1 MDITLLIYSSWE
13 VDYLFNFA
21 SSVCY
26 GEGNKLSFIDVGGD
40 KNISVKI
47 KEIAKELNF
56 KLIKEPSKENTKEG
70 SKKVSKEELQYTEEA
85 KSKAEYEILKVQD
98 KYDDIFEK
106 VCSLSPDLLISG
118 KHSAN
123 LLSGKQKVVVRSLFE
138 NAPCRMLTLRF
149 EKDTVFSS
157 PKVLLPTAGGP
168 HAREG
173 VRLLDKLAR
182 NNIETEVLYVENPI
196 GALSKEVGERILSE
210 LIEKS
215 ALKNKELINKK
226 VIVSS
231 NIVKSIV
238 NHSED
243 FDLVIIGSPCSG
255 SVRQKLFGNVP
266 DSVLNSGITSA
277 VGVIREALPLS
288 SKFKI
293 YLERVLD
300 LVVPQLSR
308 DDRVALF
315 TGVQKG
321 AVWNFDFFTL
331 ISLSTLIA
339 TLGLI
344 QNSVA
349 VIIGAMLVAPLMT
362 PLLGAGLAIV
372 QTNTPLM
379 NNSLK
384 AVFYGFLVSLL
395 ISFLVAFLAAGES
408 LTPEI
413 LARSEPT
420 VIDMAVALASGV
432 AAAYC
437 LARPGLS
444 SALAGIA
451 IAAALV
457 PPVASVGIALSLSM
471 GEVARGA
478 ALLFSTNV
486 VSIILG
492 ASLAFFGIGVRSG
505 ESQGASGEGIK
516 PTSILLSILVVV
528 AVALVMPFFALLVSG
543 W

>member
-1 MDITLLIYSSWE
+1 MDITLLIYNSWE

-21 SSVCY
+21 KSLCL
-26 GEGNKLSFIDVGGD
+26 GEGNKLSFLDAGDD

-47 KEIAKELNF
+47 KEIAKKSNIS
-56 KLIKEPSKENTKEG
+56 LIKEPAKDESKEASKEVL
-70 SKKVSKEELQYTEEA
+70 KETPKVSIF
-85 KSKAEYEILKVQD
+85 AEYEVLKVKD
-98 KYDDIFEK
+98 KYQEIFEK
-106 VCSLSPDLLISG
+106 ICSINPDLLIAG

-123 LLSGKQKVVVRSLFE
+123 LLTGQQKIVVRSLFE
-138 NAPCRMLTLRF
+138 NVPCRMLTLRF
-149 EKDTVFSS
+149 EEDAVFNS
-157 PKVLLPTAGGP
+157 PKILLPTAGGP
-168 HAREG
+168 HAKEG
-173 VRLLDKLAR
+173 VRILEKLAQ
-182 NNIETEVLYVENPI
+182 NNLETEVLYVENPI
-196 GALSKEVGERILSE
+196 GSLSKEVGEKILSE

-215 ALKNKELINKK
+215 AIKNKEIISKK

-231 NIVKSIV
+231 KIVKSIV
-238 NHSED
+238 KHSEE

-315 TGVQKG
+315 MGVQKG

-395 ISFLVAFLAAGES
+395 ISFLVAFLAAGDS

-457 PPVASVGIALSLSM
+457 PPVASVGVALSVSK

-505 ESQGASGEGIK
+505 ESQGASGERIK